1 MLRADDGD
9 EGDLQIALVTGSATA
24 MPVPDPESH
33 LLVAALAERG
43 VRAALVPW
51 DDDRDWS
58 QVPLV
63 LCRTPWDYVG
73 RADEFLAWAR
83 STGAA
88 TRLLNPAGL
97 IGWNLHK
104 RYLAELLERGL
115 PVVPTTVLRHDA
127 SASARTAAL
136 AVDGDVV
143 IKPAISGGAMGTVR
157 VAARTDGARDH
168 LAGLLR
174 DGEALV
180 QPYLPE
186 VEDGEVSLVLFAG
199 ELSHA
204 VRKQPAAGDF
214 RVQEEHGGVVLP
226 HEPTP
231 DEVAVARRVL
241 EALPWPSTYARIDL
255 VTTADGP
262 LLMEAELIEP
272 ELFLRA
278 VPVAAGRFADVLV
291 ADLRG

>member
-1 MLRADDGD
+1 MGAGPLEVALITGD
-9 EGDLQIALVTGSATA
+9 PAR

-33 LLVAALAERG
+33 LLLDALGERG

-51 DDDRDWS
+51 DEERDWS
-58 QVPLV
+58 AVPLV
-63 LCRTPWDYVG
+63 VCRTPWDYVE
-73 RADEFLAWAR
+73 RAAEFLPWVRA
-83 STGAA
+83 TGAA

-97 IGWNLHK
+97 IEWNLHK
-104 RYLAELLERGL
+104 RYLAELADRGV
-115 PVVPTTVLRHDA
+115 PSVPTTVLGPGS
-127 SASARTAAL
+127 SAAARAAAL
-136 AVDGDVV
+136 ATDGDVV
-143 IKPAISGGAMGTVR
+143 IKPAISGGAMGTLR
-157 VAARTDGARDH
+157 LAARSDAARDH

-174 DGEALV
+174 GGDALV

-199 ELSHA
+199 EPSHA
-204 VRKQPAAGDF
+204 VRKRPAAGDF

-226 HEPTP
+226 HESTAA
-231 DEVAVARRVL
+231 ELEVARRVL
-241 EALPWPSTYARIDL
+241 DALPWAPAYARIDL

-278 VPVAAGRFADVLV
+278 EPAAAGRFADVLV